1 MIEYTYRDDVTVEL
15 TDHLATDEGVVRRA
29 RVSTIGRNHDVESD
43 PIKDAGLIN
52 YLVRERHGSP
62 FEHNL
67 MTFYIEAPIFVFREL
82 ATHRIGVSINEESG
96 RYRELR
102 PIFYIPGPDRKLVQQ
117 GKPGSYEFVEG
128 NKAQHDIVAHESKSA
143 YREAYRRYLAMLEA
157 GIARE
162 VAREVLPVGL
172 FSSAYISF
180 NSRSLM
186 HFLGLRT
193 KHEEATFKSS
203 PQREIEML
211 AEKMEAAWADLM
223 PWTHECFN
231 RHGRVAP

>member
-1 MIEYTYRDDVTVEL
+1 MIEYTYRDDVTAEL

-29 RVSTIGRNHDVESD
+29 RVSTLGRNHDDESN
-43 PIKDAGLIN
+43 PKKDAGLIN
-52 YLVRERHGSP
+52 YLVRKRHGSP
-62 FEHNL
+62 FEHNI

-102 PIFYIPGPDRKLVQQ
+102 PIFYVPGPDRKLVQE
-117 GKPGSYEFVEG
+117 GKPGHYNFVPG
-128 NKAQHDIVAHESKSA
+128 NKAQHDITVAESKTA
-143 YREAYRRYLAMLEA
+143 YREAYRRYLSMLEA
-157 GIARE
+157 DIARE

-172 FSSAYISF
+172 YSSAYISF

-193 KHEEATFKSS
+193 AREGATFESS

-211 AEKMEAAWADLM
+211 AEKMEAAWSTLM
-223 PWTHECFN
+223 PVTYECFN